1 MNRVILIGNGF
12 DLAHGLKTSYT
23 DFINDFWEKEVAKM
37 LSAELIEKSPKV
49 FGFEDDFVIANTI
62 TSMWEMLRKTTD
74 EKYKGYN
81 IFITLNSSPR
91 DILSANPYDNSVF
104 FLKND
109 FLKRIT
115 EKQHILK
122 KWVDI
127 EYEYYMALLE
137 CLDDEKGAL
146 KLNADFRS
154 IETALKIYLNEQNK
168 SKISESKLIQNYIYR
183 GIEEKDTVLFLNF
196 NYTRTIRFYTYGT
209 RGTKVIYIHG
219 ELEKSNDN
227 PIIFGYG
234 DELDDNYHKIEMLN
248 DKSFLEN
255 IKSIKYSITN
265 NYRDMLSFL
274 NAEEYEVFIMGHSC
288 GLSDRTLLN
297 TIFEHEKCKSVKI
310 FYHQK
315 DPANDNYLETYI
327 NLSRNFNDKKRLRE
341 IVISKENSVPLDIR

>member
-1 MNRVILIGNGF
+1 MNRIILIGNGF
-12 DLAHGLKTSYT
+12 DLAHDLKTSYT
-23 DFINDFWEKEVAKM
+23 AFIDDFWEKEISLM
-37 LSAELIEKSPKV
+37 LSSKLKEQTPDI
-49 FGFEDDFVIANTI
+49 FGYEDDFVKANTI
-62 TSMWEMLRKTTD
+62 MSIWEMLRKTQD
-74 EKYKGYN
+74 SKYKGYN
-81 IFITLNSSPR
+81 IFTTLNAPP
-91 DILSANPYDNSVF
+91 IKFVSANPFDNTEF
-104 FLKND
+104 ICKND
-109 FLKRIT
+109 FLKRIS
-115 EKQHILK
+115 EKRQTLK

-127 EYEYYMALLE
+127 EYEYYMALIE
-137 CLDDEKGAL
+137 CLDDEEGAE
-146 KLNADFRS
+146 KLNDDFRR

-168 SKISESKLIQNYIYR
+168 NKIIESKLIQNHIYR

-196 NYTRTIRFYTYGT
+196 NYTRTIRLYTYGT

-219 ELEKSNDN
+219 ELEKGNDN

-297 TIFEHEKCKSVKI
+297 TIFEHEKCKLVKI

-341 IVISKENSVPLDIR
+341 IVVSKENSMPLETK